1 MHDVEEEEKQMCSDY
16 NEEGE
21 SDQEMNENS
30 DDAVRLVSKE
40 DQFKLD
46 ECTEPLFY
54 NITLSLLFSQFG

>member
-1 MHDVEEEEKQMCSDY
+1 MCSDY
-16 NEEGE
+16 DEEGE